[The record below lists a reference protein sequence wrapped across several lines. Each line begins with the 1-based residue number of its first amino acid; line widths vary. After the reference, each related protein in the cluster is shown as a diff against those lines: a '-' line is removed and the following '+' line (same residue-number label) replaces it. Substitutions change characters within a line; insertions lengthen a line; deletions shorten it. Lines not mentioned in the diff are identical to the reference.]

1 LRSSAM
7 GDKLETIIITA
18 IGIAVGVGVGMLFG
32 AWLIQQAFGV
42 LL

>member
-1 LRSSAM
+1 MNEGPTVVAFVLHVL
-7 GDKLETIIITA
+7 GITL
-18 IGIAVGVGVGMLFG
+18 GVALGLLVG

>member
-1 LRSSAM
+1 MKNELGAM
-7 GDKLETIIITA
+7 VITII
-18 IGIAVGVGVGMLFG
+18 GVAVGVGLGLLFG

>member
-1 LRSSAM
+1 VLKDLGLALLFSV
-7 GDKLETIIITA
+7 
-18 IGIAVGVGVGMLFG
+18 AVALGVAAGLLLG